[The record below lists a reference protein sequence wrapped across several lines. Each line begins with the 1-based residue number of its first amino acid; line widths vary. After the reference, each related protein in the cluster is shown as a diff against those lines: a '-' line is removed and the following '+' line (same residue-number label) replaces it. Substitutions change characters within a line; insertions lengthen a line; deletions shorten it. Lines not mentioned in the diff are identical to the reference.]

1 MTIVKLCF
9 LLSLVL
15 SSGTSTPLPTIRLL
29 LLLPWRDNVYSGWGP
44 GPDLLA
50 AARVAVA
57 EVNNNTNVL
66 PGYKLE
72 VIEARQEPCG
82 AAVNNV
88 GVTSIVR
95 YATTSPLAG
104 IVGLF
109 CSSSTGP
116 LSQLIGRDGMDLISL
131 TIANSPIFN
140 DDISLYKHVW
150 FFLGSGSMYAELMT
164 AILDQFNW
172 KRIAIVTEVENN
184 YYFGISDD
192 MINEINKYPDK
203 QLVLKGDVLGL
214 GDYEYDE
221 IIDNIKVKGVFV
233 IFVTMSYP
241 MTAKLLCLAAK
252 NNMVWPNYAWLLIEK
267 NSLPQIVSES
277 NCREEEILTGLKGA
291 LLLSYKLV
299 PDDPS
304 STLLSSNKTYQDY
317 LDRFSHTHETVKME
331 YPQITTADGDF
342 RWGALAYDQIWA
354 YSIALHHA
362 LPELSQMN
370 VSIEEYGIGQ
380 PDVTRVIED
389 QLAKLDVE
397 GTASRIKFNEYRQVS
412 TDIKILQIRNCTE
425 ILVGIYNSFSP
436 DDFNITLTE
445 DPPEDSVTPELVVL
459 PLSVA
464 VVIFIASTGLL
475 MFVTLNLL
483 SMLCLRNT
491 RVVRATSI
499 FLSTLMFVGCYLEC
513 LSTIIIITTAVVHSP
528 EYASLMTILCNVSF
542 VTGLMGVYLI
552 VFTMVLRLA
561 RTFRIFNHFG
571 KLGLLW
577 SDKSLFVI
585 IVLFSNIPTFLV
597 IISVFTDQLTYTTDI
612 VYNQDQ
618 FPITATQ
625 RGWCS
630 FKYEF
635 VWMILAY
642 CPVVIAIA
650 VLLFLAIQ
658 TRSIK
663 RKDFKDTKK
672 INIFIFTVTSSIPLI
687 FLVYQML
694 RALHLYI
701 YSDLILGIGYLEICF
716 LCQTILFV
724 PKLCP
729 VLYRRGRGIPEEKR
743 SNVYYSKDTN
753 KEKPH
758 TISRTLSKVFISRT
772 GTNSQFCL
780 L

>member
-1 MTIVKLCF
+1 M
-9 LLSLVL
+9 
-15 SSGTSTPLPTIRLL
+15 PLPTIRLL
-29 LLLPWRDNVYSGWGP
+29 LLLPWQDNVYSGWGP

-57 EVNNNTNVL
+57 EVNNNTNIL

-82 AAVNNV
+82 TVIYSPGVVN
-88 GVTSIVR
+88 IVK

-104 IVGLF
+104 IVGLY
-109 CSSSTGP
+109 CSRSTIP

-140 DDISLYKHVW
+140 DDISLYKHMW
-150 FFLGSGSMYAELMT
+150 FFLGSGSIYAELMT
-164 AILDQFNW
+164 AILDQFDW
-172 KRIAIVTEVENN
+172 TKIAIVTEVVND
-184 YYFGISDD
+184 YFQSISSD
-192 MINEINKYPDK
+192 MANEINKSPDK

-221 IIDNIKVKGVFV
+221 IIDNIKVKGVF
-233 IFVTMSYP
+233 ITFVTMSYP

-267 NSLPQIVSES
+267 RLSDIASIS
-277 NCREEEILTGLKGA
+277 TSTNCSEEEMQTILEGT
-291 LLLSYKLV
+291 LLLSFRLV
-299 PDDPS
+299 PKDL
-304 STLLSSNKTYQDY
+304 STILLSNMTYQDY
-317 LDRFSHTHETVKME
+317 LDRFSHTHKTVKME
-331 YPQITTADGDF
+331 YPQITTADGDT
-342 RWGALAYDQIWA
+342 RWGAFAYDQIWA

-370 VSIEEYGIGQ
+370 VSVEEYGIGQ

-389 QLAKLDVE
+389 QLAKLDVQ
-397 GTASRIKFNEYRQVS
+397 GTVSRIKFNKFRQVS
-412 TDIKILQIRNCTE
+412 TDIMILQIRNSTE
-425 ILVGIYNSFSP
+425 VQLGVYNSHSP
-436 DDFNITLTE
+436 DDFNIIMRE
-445 DPPEDSVTPELVVL
+445 DSPKDSVTPELVVL

-464 VVIFIASTGLL
+464 VVIFIASTALL
-475 MFVTLNLL
+475 MFVTFNLI

-491 RVVRATSI
+491 RVVRAVSPLLSI
-499 FLSTLMFVGCYLEC
+499 LMFVGCYLEC
-513 LSTIIIITTAVVHSP
+513 LSTVIIITTAVVHSP

-552 VFTMVLRLA
+552 IFTMVLRLA
-561 RTFRIFNHFG
+561 RISLIFNHFG

-630 FKYEF
+630 FKYEL
-635 VWMILAY
+635 VWNILAY

-650 VLLFLAIQ
+650 VLLFHAIR

-672 INIFIFTVTSSIPLI
+672 INIFIYTVTSSILLL
-687 FLVYQML
+687 FLTYRIL
-694 RALHLYI
+694 RALRIYI
-701 YSDLILGIGYLEICF
+701 YSELILGIGYLEICF

-724 PKLCP
+724 PKLYP
-729 VLYRRGRGIPEEKR
+729 VLYRRCRGIPEEKP
-743 SNVYYSKDTN
+743 SNIHTSKDDN
-753 KEKPH
+753 QEQPH
-758 TISRTLSKVFISRT
+758 TITRTISRAIVSIYAA
-772 GTNSQFCL
+772 GTDR
-780 L
+780 